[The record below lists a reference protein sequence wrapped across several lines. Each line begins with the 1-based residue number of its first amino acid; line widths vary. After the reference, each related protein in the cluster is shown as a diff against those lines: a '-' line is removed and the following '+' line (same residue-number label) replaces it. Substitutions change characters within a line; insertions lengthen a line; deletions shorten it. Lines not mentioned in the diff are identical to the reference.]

1 LIAESFPQQVPKEA
15 TTMRLLI
22 VEDNRRLSHV
32 LKLSLTD
39 AGYAVDAAYDGREG
53 LELAAAAPYDAII
66 LDIMLPAVDG
76 LAVCRTLR
84 ERHVNV
90 PVLMLTARDTVADR
104 VRGLDSGADDY
115 LVKPFAL
122 SELLARLRAL
132 LRRDAPRK
140 AALLEVAD
148 LRLDPANRSVEREG
162 QPIELTAKLFALLEY
177 FMRHPNQILTREMIE
192 SHLWSYDYEGASN
205 VVDVYV
211 RRLRCRIDDPFPT
224 KLLETVRGVG
234 YRLRAPRP

>member
-1 LIAESFPQQVPKEA
+1 
-15 TTMRLLI
+15 MRLLV
-22 VEDNRRLSHV
+22 VEDNRRLHHV
-32 LKLSLTD
+32 LKLSLVD
-39 AGYAVDAAYDGREG
+39 AGYAVDGAFDGQSA
-53 LELAAAAPYDAII
+53 LDLATVAPYDAIV
-66 LDIMLPAVDG
+66 LDIMLPALDG
-76 LAVCRTLR
+76 LAVCHTLR
-84 ERHVNV
+84 ERHINA

-140 AALLEVAD
+140 AALLAVGD
-148 LRLDPANRSVEREG
+148 LLLDPASHTVERG
-162 QPIELTAKLFALLEY
+162 GRPIELTAKLFALLEY
-177 FMRHPNQILTREMIE
+177 FMRHPSQILTREMVE
-192 SHLWSYDYEGASN
+192 SHLWSYDYAGGSN

-211 RRLRCRIDDPFPT
+211 RRLRCRIDDPFEA

-234 YRLRAPRP
+234 YRLHAPRA

>member
-1 LIAESFPQQVPKEA
+1 
-15 TTMRLLI
+15 MRLLV
-22 VEDNRRLSHV
+22 VEDNRRLHHV
-32 LKLSLTD
+32 LKLSLGD
-39 AGYAVDAAYDGREG
+39 AGYAVDSAFDGQAALD
-53 LELAAAAPYDAII
+53 LVMSAPYDAII
-66 LDIMLPAVDG
+66 LDIMLPTLDG
-76 LAVCRTLR
+76 LAVCQALR
-84 ERHVNV
+84 ERHVNA

-140 AALLEVAD
+140 AALLEVGE
-148 LRLDPANRSVEREG
+148 LRLDPASHYVERAG
-162 QPIELTAKLFALLEY
+162 VPIELTAKLFALLEY
-177 FMRHPNQILTREMIE
+177 FMRHPSQILTREMVE

-211 RRLRCRIDDPFPT
+211 RRLRSRIDDPFET

-234 YRLRAPRP
+234 YRLRGPRP